1 MENKKIA
8 KKILKKNNK
17 QDLTKL
23 NLCIDW
29 IFKHSSK
36 ISGRNISLK
45 FDKWG
50 VQSLLKRFDNDKNL
64 YKLRRYGN

>member
-1 MENKKIA
+1 M
-8 KKILKKNNK
+8 
-17 QDLTKL
+17 
-23 NLCIDW
+23 CVDW
-29 IFKHSSK
+29 MLRYSSK

-50 VQSLLKRFDNDKNL
+50 FQSILKRFNKNKNL